1 MGAGL
6 SRIHVLYCLIEMREQ
21 SRRMCVEHEV
31 ASGVSKL
38 RDMTNLKWLWVA
50 GDLLS
55 FFLINFNRIFL
66 LKERVETK
74 LIGLETS
81 YNVCVF

>member
-6 SRIHVLYCLIEMREQ
+6 SRKHVLYCVIEMREQ

-38 RDMTNLKWLWVA
+38 RDMTNLQWLWVA
-50 GDLLS
+50 GDLPS
-55 FFLINFNRIFL
+55 IVFSNIF
-66 LKERVETK
+66 
-74 LIGLETS
+74 
-81 YNVCVF
+81 